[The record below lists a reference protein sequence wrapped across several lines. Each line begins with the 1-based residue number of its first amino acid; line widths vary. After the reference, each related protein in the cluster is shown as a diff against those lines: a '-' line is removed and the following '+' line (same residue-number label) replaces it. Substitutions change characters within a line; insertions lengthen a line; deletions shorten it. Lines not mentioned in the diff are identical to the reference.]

1 MKLTQKSAAAIGL
14 PQGKRDVI
22 FFDDDIAG
30 FGLRLRS
37 SGKRVWIFQYA
48 LGAKQRRMT
57 FGNLG
62 AMNATKARETAE
74 MLHAQ
79 VKLGQDPAGVKAESR
94 ARAHETFEHCARQ
107 YLADRRKRMRPRS
120 YAEIERHL
128 LVNAKPL
135 HRLGLGKVDQR
146 NIASRLTEIASD
158 KGDTTANRTRATLS
172 AFFTWAI
179 KQGLTDSNPAAFTA
193 KNEEKSRDRVL
204 SRDELREIWAA
215 LHEGD
220 YGDVVKLLAL
230 TGQRAGEI
238 SGLRWSEIMLDN
250 RLDPVSVILPKE
262 RVKNKRAHVVPL
274 APMAKDILK
283 TRARSV
289 DRDLV
294 FGAGTGGFSGWSK
307 AKLQLDAAI
316 LANRRKAAEE
326 AGGKREKVKPIEPWV
341 LHDLRRTAATL
352 MAEIGVQPHVIEA
365 ILNHVSGHKAGV
377 AGIYNR
383 NPYEAEKATA
393 LARWAEHVASLVEN
407 RKSTVTALRQAC

>member
-1 MKLTQKSAAAIGL
+1 
-14 PQGKRDVI
+14 
-22 FFDDDIAG
+22 
-30 FGLRLRS
+30 
-37 SGKRVWIFQYA
+37 
-48 LGAKQRRMT
+48 
-57 FGNLG
+57 
-62 AMNATKARETAE
+62 
-74 MLHAQ
+74 
-79 VKLGQDPAGVKAESR
+79 
-94 ARAHETFEHCARQ
+94 
-107 YLADRRKRMRPRS
+107 
-120 YAEIERHL
+120 
-128 LVNAKPL
+128 
-135 HRLGLGKVDQR
+135 
-146 NIASRLTEIASD
+146 
-158 KGDTTANRTRATLS
+158 
-172 AFFTWAI
+172 
-179 KQGLTDSNPAAFTA
+179 
-193 KNEEKSRDRVL
+193 
-204 SRDELREIWAA
+204 
-215 LHEGD
+215 
-220 YGDVVKLLAL
+220 
-230 TGQRAGEI
+230 
-238 SGLRWSEIMLDN
+238 MLDN
-250 RLDPVSVILPKE
+250 RLDPDSVILPKE

-407 RKSTVTALRQAC
+407 RKSTVTAMRQAC